1 MSKKPKVFLFVKY
14 VADKMELCDHH
25 TYDPIHVW
33 CFWCA
38 MSFGRSKPLLPL
50 SIPGNIHLALYPGS
64 VPLPHRRKEAGY
76 EASTH
81 WLFMSTFVMYVNIV
95 FLVHHRKCH

>member
-50 SIPGNIHLALYPGS
+50 SIPGNIHLASYLGS
-64 VPLPHRRKEAGY
+64 VPLPHTGGKRLDTKLVLIG
-76 EASTH
+76 
-81 WLFMSTFVMYVNIV
+81 
-95 FLVHHRKCH
+95 FLCPLL